1 MNTKRT
7 DRATDQKRGD
17 KDKNI
22 KKTIF
27 FSLIQRKKFFWQTWN
42 SWEGW
47 GGEKC
52 QVVKSFKSEY

>member
-7 DRATDQKRGD
+7 DRATDQKRAD

-27 FSLIQRKKFFWQTWN
+27 FFPYTEKKNFLTN
-42 SWEGW
+42 L
-47 GGEKC
+47 K
-52 QVVKSFKSEY
+52 